1 MPLVSVSTW
10 FVEKNKMN
18 IAGILILKKKG
29 NGIINSNV
37 SSLNISKK

>member
-18 IAGILILKKKG
+18 IAGILILKKK
-29 NGIINSNV
+29 
-37 SSLNISKK
+37 KKKKEMES